1 MKSFLGDKRKFIQ
14 LGLLILLDC
23 LFLFLWSS
31 WDIVV
36 LFSLG
41 FIWNW
46 TAAQNMQEIISN
58 KRYRFSTLKIIF
70 NLQHLILKPFKNSHE
85 AIRFVLKIIPAG
97 VFWFG
102 VMYFNDSQ
110 LPWWSVFMGS
120 FFLEVFELD
129 KKLLEKKSS
138 IT

>member
-1 MKSFLGDKRKFIQ
+1 MKSFLGEKRKFIQ
-14 LGLLILLDC
+14 LGLLVFLDA
-23 LFLFLWSS
+23 LFWFLWGS
-31 WDIVV
+31 WDVVV

-46 TAAQNMQEIISN
+46 TAAQDLESIISS
-58 KRYRFSTLKIIF
+58 KKYRFSTLKIIF

-85 AIRFVLKIIPAG
+85 AIRFFLRIIPAG
-97 VFWFG
+97 LFWVG
-102 VMYFNDSQ
+102 VMYFNESQ

-129 KKLLEKKSS
+129 KKLIERQTGQL
-138 IT
+138 

>member
-1 MKSFLGDKRKFIQ
+1 MKSFLGEKRKFIQ
-14 LGLLILLDC
+14 LGLMLLLDL
-23 LFLFLWSS
+23 LFFFLWDS

-46 TAAQNMQEIISN
+46 TAAQNLEEIIST

-70 NLQHLILKPFKNSHE
+70 NLQKLILKPFQNSHE
-85 AIRFVLKIIPAG
+85 AIRFIFKIIPAG
-97 VFWFG
+97 LFWVG
-102 VMYFNDSQ
+102 VMYFNDSK

-129 KKLLEKKSS
+129 KKLIQAKSS
-138 IT
+138 LL

>member
-1 MKSFLGDKRKFIQ
+1 MKSFLGEKRKFIQ

-31 WDIVV
+31 WDVV
-36 LFSLG
+36 ILFSLG

-46 TAAQNMQEIISN
+46 TAAQNMEEIISN

-85 AIRFVLKIIPAG
+85 SIRFVLKIIPAG
-97 VFWFG
+97 VFWLG
-102 VMYFNDSQ
+102 VMYFNESQ

-138 IT
+138 LT